1 MFIQFIPCFHVVFFT
16 LSVGFPWFS
25 IPTCATCATKASMPG
40 LPGRAHGCSRS
51 WRRTWRTCARGDE
64 PAGQL
69 GRGPGDTSHW
79 SIFSVIDIHWYSLIK
94 MFNGLFHGQLM
105 SIICSN
111 FIEVGEVWNSWG
123 KSESLKSLH
132 FPHRFSM
139 DFRSLPWPWLGTWLF
154 SIQDGG
160 TRLVPG
166 FHRSFMAWLE
176 ALGLRLGVL
185 MEFGGGNGGFHWVFT
200 WSMFPKV
207 KMISNP
213 SLWVEHGLSFANR

>member
-40 LPGRAHGCSRS
+40 LPGRAHRCSRS

-94 MFNGLFHGQLM
+94 MFNGLFHGQLYVQILLK
-105 SIICSN
+105 SVKCEILGGSLK
-111 FIEVGEVWNSWG
+111 VWN
-123 KSESLKSLH
+123 LYT
-132 FPHRFSM
+132 FPT
-139 DFRSLPWPWLGTWLF
+139 DFPWIF
-154 SIQDGG
+154 
-160 TRLVPG
+160 V
-166 FHRSFMAWLE
+166 HC
-176 ALGLRLGVL
+176 
-185 MEFGGGNGGFHWVFT
+185 
-200 WSMFPKV
+200 
-207 KMISNP
+207 
-213 SLWVEHGLSFANR
+213 HGHG